1 MAPDK
6 PGPSLCSWS
15 HSSAFRFRGKEAW
28 EDLWPRKQVLKGIS
42 QAEKH
47 TSESKVVW
55 KRNYRDRDNQKELL
69 HRALANEANEESV
82 SRNDQW
88 AFLGFGFQLPSP

>member
-15 HSSAFRFRGKEAW
+15 HSSAFRIGGKEAW
-28 EDLWPRKQVLKGIS
+28 EDLWPRKQMQKQVS

-47 TSESKVVW
+47 TSESEIIW
-55 KRNYRDRDNQKELL
+55 KRNQWDGNNQEELL
-69 HRALANEANEESV
+69 RQALAKEASEEFV
-82 SRNDQW
+82 SRKDSMTS
-88 AFLGFGFQLPSP
+88 GRS